1 MTERWEIIAN
11 QGFKFIG
18 KMNAS
23 ISHEIKNVLA
33 IINENAG
40 LLEDLAV
47 MTEKGMTID
56 VERLKALAR
65 KTRKQVKRA
74 DTIITKMN
82 DFAHSVDESKEKV
95 NIGEILVFMAALSER
110 LAAMRGVKIRVVPPE
125 RPITITTNPFLL
137 ENIIWLCLDFAMDV
151 AGKGKTVELDTE
163 EAGKSINIRF
173 AELKGLAE
181 TADPMFPSDIENAL
195 LIALGGRIVTDQDA
209 GIMVLA
215 LPKEI
220 PR

>member
-110 LAAMRGVKIRVVPPE
+110 LATMRGVKIRVVPPE

-181 TADPMFPSDIENAL
+181 TADPMFPADIENAL